1 MHVWIKFPNE
11 FLPIFKKG
19 KKKKDSNNLK
29 SNYKPV
35 SILPNISKIFEIY
48 IYDQLVNHF
57 DQNFSKY

>member
-11 FLPIFKKG
+11 FVPIFKKD
-19 KKKKDSNNLK
+19 KKKDSNNLK

-35 SILPNISKIFEIY
+35 SILPNISKIFEMY